1 MHWPK
6 DYGGGDFSPI
16 ERTIWEEEE
25 GVYTRLSVIFQIGL
39 NMCGTTL
46 MRWGSEAD
54 RRRLLPPMITGEQI
68 WCQLFSEPA
77 AGSDV
82 GGLRTRAVRAGDGSG
97 DWIVNGQKIWTSGA
111 QFSDYG
117 LLFARTDPTVPKHKG
132 LTMFYLD
139 MRSPGVDVRPIRQ
152 LSGNREFNEVYFTDV
167 RIPDSQRLGAEG
179 QGWEVSITTLMN
191 ERLAAAWHNLTGFD
205 DLFDYCCTLE
215 TPHGPAIEDRAVRGK
230 LAHWAAANSGLAYT
244 HMRLV
249 SAMSTGADPGPE
261 GSIGK
266 LVCGRLAHE
275 TATYALDLQG
285 QAGILVDPARAE
297 AAARFQLALLR
308 APGIRI
314 AGGTDEI
321 LANIIAERV
330 LGLPGDIRVDK
341 SVPFNQIPTGNR

>member
-1 MHWPK
+1 MHWPR
-6 DYGGGDFSPI
+6 DYGGGGFSPI
-16 ERTIWEEEE
+16 ERVIWDQEE
-25 GVYTRLSVIFQIGL
+25 GVYGRLAGIFQIGHR
-39 NMCGTTL
+39 MCGPTL
-46 MRWGSEAD
+46 IRWGSEAD
-54 RRRLLPPMITGEQI
+54 KRRLLPPMITGEQI

-77 AGSDV
+77 AGSDI
-82 GGLRTRAVRAGDGSG
+82 GGLRTRAVRAEDGSG

-139 MRSPGVDVRPIRQ
+139 MRSPGVEVRPIRQ

-167 RIPDSQRLGAEG
+167 RIPDGQRLGAEG

-191 ERLAAAWHNLTGFD
+191 ERLSLQWANVTGFAE
-205 DLFDYCCTLE
+205 LFDYCCTLE
-215 TPHGPAIEDRAVRGK
+215 TPRGPAIEDRAVRGR
-230 LAHWAAANSGLAYT
+230 LAGWAAQTSGLRYT
-244 HMRLV
+244 AMRTI
-249 SAMSTGADPGPE
+249 SALSGGRDPGPE

-266 LVCGRLAHE
+266 FVAGRVAYE
-275 TATYALDLQG
+275 IAAFALDLQG
-285 QAGILVDPARAE
+285 QAGILTDPGQAAE
-297 AAARFQLALLR
+297 AARFQMKLVR
-308 APGIRI
+308 APAIRI

-341 SVPFNQIPTGNR
+341 SVSFDRIPASRR